1 MTGEESDMYRFK
13 PSLSTL
19 YTFFRWALL
28 AALTGLVC
36 GLLGAGFHRCVS
48 LATRWRGENPW
59 LIWLL
64 PAGGVLIAA
73 LYGWLKQPVGL
84 GTDDLFTSIR
94 DKGDV
99 PIAMAPL
106 IFVSTFLTHLLGG
119 SAGREG
125 AALQLGGSVANGIGR
140 LLRLDE
146 NGRRT
151 MTLIGMGALFSALFG
166 TPVTATVFVMEVLA
180 VGHMMYSSLLP
191 CAVASLTAY
200 GVSLMLGIR
209 PEGYVI
215 AHAPEFGFLP
225 LVQVTLLAAL
235 CAGLSVLFCLTMHTF
250 HALIGRWLKQPFIRA
265 AAGGAVIVLLT
276 LLVGIRDYNG
286 AGGDVIE
293 RAIGGVAR
301 PQDFILKLLFTAI
314 TLGSGYKGGEIVPTF
329 FVGATF
335 GCVVGPLIGLD
346 PGFAAAV
353 ALAATFCGN
362 TNCPVASVFLAV
374 ELFGGRAV
382 PLFAAACAVS
392 YALSGRFSLYHA
404 QLNPF
409 ANLKRGE
416 VLLPGEEE

>member
-1 MTGEESDMYRFK
+1 MTGEESDMNRFK

-276 LLVGIRDYNG
+276 LLVGTRDYNG
-286 AGGDVIE
+286 AGGD
-293 RAIGGVAR
+293 
-301 PQDFILKLLFTAI
+301 
-314 TLGSGYKGGEIVPTF
+314 YKGGEIVPTF

>member
-1 MTGEESDMYRFK
+1 MTGEESDMNRFK

-180 VGHMMYSSLLP
+180 VGHIDRKSTRLNSS
-191 CAVASLTAY
+191 
-200 GVSLMLGIR
+200 
-209 PEGYVI
+209 
-215 AHAPEFGFLP
+215 H
-225 LVQVTLLAAL
+225 
-235 CAGLSVLFCLTMHTF
+235 
-250 HALIGRWLKQPFIRA
+250 
-265 AAGGAVIVLLT
+265 
-276 LLVGIRDYNG
+276 
-286 AGGDVIE
+286 
-293 RAIGGVAR
+293 
-301 PQDFILKLLFTAI
+301 
-314 TLGSGYKGGEIVPTF
+314 
-329 FVGATF
+329 
-335 GCVVGPLIGLD
+335 
-346 PGFAAAV
+346 
-353 ALAATFCGN
+353 
-362 TNCPVASVFLAV
+362 
-374 ELFGGRAV
+374 
-382 PLFAAACAVS
+382 
-392 YALSGRFSLYHA
+392 
-404 QLNPF
+404 
-409 ANLKRGE
+409 
-416 VLLPGEEE
+416 